1 MVQVTE
7 TLNSTVE
14 GIIGSAV
21 DETSQFMA
29 EGLDSLGA
37 VELRTA
43 VQSRLGVELPATV
56 AFDYPS
62 VQVHICAT
70 LALFNYS
77 NFCMC
82 HGTLLVMYE

>member
-1 MVQVTE
+1 MTE
-7 TLNSTVE
+7 TLKAIVE

-62 VQVHICAT
+62 IQV
-70 LALFNYS
+70 YS
-77 NFCMC
+77 SY
-82 HGTLLVMYE
+82 LLCYNNQCLQAHLQIILVLHHS